1 MARPAHIAAPNI
13 PNPQTPEEFDAMI
26 AEAER
31 SIAEHGTI
39 AWDDV
44 NAEIER
50 LLRRY
55 EECDPGSPRRRRN
68 NS

>member
-1 MARPAHIAAPNI
+1 MARPARVPVPNL
-13 PNPQTPEEFDAMI
+13 PNPQTPEEFDALI
-26 AEAER
+26 ADAER

-39 AWDDV
+39 SLEEF
-44 NAEIER
+44 NAKVER

-55 EECDPGSPRRRRN
+55 EACERGSRRTRRN

>member
-1 MARPAHIAAPNI
+1 VTRPARIAAPNI
-13 PNPQTPEEFDAMI
+13 PNPQTPEEIDALI

-55 EECDPGSPRRRRN
+55 EACERDSPRRRKN

>member
-1 MARPAHIAAPNI
+1 MARPARIAAPNI

-39 AWDDV
+39 SLEEFDAQV
-44 NAEIER
+44 QR

-55 EECDPGSPRRRRN
+55 QTCGPDSRRKRRKN
-68 NS
+68 C

>member
-1 MARPAHIAAPNI
+1 
-13 PNPQTPEEFDAMI
+13 MI

-50 LLRRY
+50 LLRRSGA
-55 EECDPGSPRRRRN
+55 CDRDSLPRPDK